1 MRGNSFGL
9 PCVVMVP
16 FTYETKAGPVQLREA
31 SAADIP
37 ALIELYQISFPFL
50 ENAGELWDEDHLTSH
65 QMRFPEGQIVAT
77 LGDRVLGT
85 VSSLIVD
92 LGTDPLRHHT
102 FAGITDSDYFYNHDP
117 NGDTLYGADVC
128 VHPDMRGMG
137 IAKALYEARRRLCK
151 KLNLRRILAGGRIV
165 DYCKHADA
173 MSAEEY
179 VRSVQAGELCDPVL
193 SFQLKQGFFVRG
205 VLEDYLHD
213 PRSCNYAAIIEWLNP
228 DYKPEAAWGS
238 KARVACVQY
247 EVRGIDTF
255 ADFAQQV
262 QYFTETAADYE
273 SEFLLFPELF
283 TAQLLSPLKFH
294 TAQDAFRKLATFTDQ
309 FVALMSHEAKRYGL
323 YIIAGSTV
331 VEEADGRLLN
341 RAFIFSP
348 DGTYVAQPKL
358 HITPSERDWCG
369 IDGGSELYLIQTPK
383 AKFGVLIC
391 YDIEFPEV
399 ARYLADQGA
408 EVIFVPFC
416 TDNRQ
421 GYLRVR
427 YCSQARAI
435 ENQIYVVTAG
445 VVGNLPGVPAMDIHY
460 GRAAVYTPSDFEFA
474 RDGIQAEADDN
485 IETLLV
491 TDLDISDLYRSHSE
505 GSVTPQTD
513 RRRDLFEVR
522 AHLDVN
528 NIGPEIERVVPK
540 TPRRL
545 YSRQKGQQG

>member
-1 MRGNSFGL
+1 
-9 PCVVMVP
+9 MVP
-16 FTYETKAGPVQLREA
+16 FTVETRAGRVTLREA
-31 SAADIP
+31 SGADIP
-37 ALIELYQISFPFL
+37 ALIELYRISLPFL
-50 ENAGELWDEDHLTSH
+50 QEVGELWDEDHLAAH

-77 LGDRVLGT
+77 IEGRVVGT

-92 LGTDPLRHHT
+92 LGTDPLRPHT

-117 NGDTLYGADVC
+117 NGDTLYGADIC
-128 VHPDMRGMG
+128 VHPDMRGTG

-165 DYCKHADA
+165 DYCKYADE

-179 VRSVQAGELCDPVL
+179 VRKVQAEELSDPVL
-193 SFQLKQGFFVRG
+193 SFQLKQGFHVRG
-205 VLEDYLHD
+205 VLEDYIHD
-213 PRSCNYAAIIEWLNP
+213 PRSRNYAAIIEWLNP

-247 EVRGIDTF
+247 EVRGIDSF
-255 ADFAQQV
+255 DDFAAQV

-273 SEFLLFPELF
+273 TEFLLFPELF
-283 TAQLLSPLKFH
+283 TAQLLSPLKFRS
-294 TAQDAFRKLATFTDQ
+294 AQDAFRKLASFTED
-309 FVALMSHEAKRYGL
+309 FIELMSHEARRYGL

-331 VEEADGRLLN
+331 VEDEEGRLFN
-341 RAFIFSP
+341 KAYIFNP
-348 DGTYVAQPKL
+348 DGTWVAQPKL
-358 HITPSERDWCG
+358 HVTPSERDWCG
-369 IDGGSELYLIQTPK
+369 IEGGSELYLIQTPK

-391 YDIEFPEV
+391 YDIEFPET

-505 GSVTPQTD
+505 GSVTPLTD

-522 AHLDVN
+522 ARLDVTS
-528 NIGPEIERVVPK
+528 IGPQIERIIPK
-540 TPRRL
+540 RPHRL
-545 YSRQKGQQG
+545 YTRQKGQQG